1 MNSNNLDKLSIQA
14 KEFVKYF
21 TSKPQILKTI
31 TATSDYCIS
40 DPLEFNHI
48 KNVIALLDEIKENGN
63 ISSYQSEKVNGNKV
77 VFVFN

>member
-1 MNSNNLDKLSIQA
+1 MNSNNLDKLGVQA
-14 KEFVKYF
+14 KEIVEYF
-21 TSKPQILKTI
+21 MSMPQISKTI

-48 KNVIALLDEIKENGN
+48 KNVIELLDELKRNGN
-63 ISSYQSEKVNGNKV
+63 IESYQREKVNGNKV